1 VAPLEAA
8 VIDLGEALA
17 IQALRVFNQNEHR
30 SGNPSYGESTQFRA

>member
-17 IQALRVFNQNEHR
+17 IQALRVFNQNEYR
-30 SGNPSYGESTQFRA
+30 SGNPSYGESTQLRA